1 MKLGFY
7 KTVFAGASMLLIGT
21 VAQSQVGRDDSTTP
35 NIGLNLPSSLTPIGP
50 SAPRVR
56 KATAIVNGDVITG
69 TDVDQRLALVVLAN
83 GGKVAADERER
94 LRAQVLNNLID
105 ETLQI
110 QEAKANDVEVT
121 KAEVEQSYARVSQG
135 FKRSPQQMD
144 EFLRT
149 NGSSARSI
157 KRQIEGEMAWSRLLR
172 RRVEPFVNIGDDEV
186 KAVSDRLS
194 ASKGTTEFRVGEI
207 YLSATP
213 ENQQDVLANANKILA
228 QLRNGGSF
236 AAYARQFSESS
247 SAGVG
252 GDLGWIR
259 PAQLPDELSQVL
271 PTMAVGQ
278 IAGPIPVSGGFSI
291 LYLIDTKKILVAD
304 PRDAVLSLRQLSIE
318 FPAGL
323 TKEQAQA
330 RANSFVTATQAMQ
343 GCGGAETVAKQFG
356 GDIVDNAQIPVR
368 DLPPA
373 LQEMLGLVQVGQST
387 PPFGSQAEG
396 VRVLILCGRDL
407 PQVAEGPSSDQ
418 IEGQLREERIN
429 RRAQVY
435 LRDLRRD
442 AVIEYR

>member
-1 MKLGFY
+1 MKSGFY
-7 KTVFAGASMLLIGT
+7 KIMFAGASLFLLGS
-21 VAQSQVGRDDSTTP
+21 VAQGQVGRDDGTTP
-35 NIGLNLPSSLTPIGP
+35 NIGLNLPSTITPIGP
-50 SAPRVR
+50 VAPRVR

-69 TDVDQRLALVVLAN
+69 TDVDQRLALVILAN
-83 GGKVAADERER
+83 GGKVAPEERER
-94 LRAQVLNNLID
+94 LRTQVLSNLID

-121 KAEVEQSYARVSQG
+121 KPEVDQSYTRVAQG
-135 FKRSPQQMD
+135 FKRTPVQMD
-144 EFLRT
+144 EFLKT

-172 RRVEPFVNIGDDEV
+172 RRVEPFVNIGDEEV

-194 ASKGTTEFRVGEI
+194 ASKGTTEYRVGEI

-213 ENQQDVLANANKILA
+213 ENQQDVFANAGKILA
-228 QLRNGGSF
+228 QLRSGGSF

-259 PAQLPDELSQVL
+259 PGQLPEELSQVL
-271 PTMAVGQ
+271 PTMVVGQ
-278 IAGPIPVSGGFSI
+278 IAGPIAVSGGFSI

-304 PRDAVLSLRQLSIE
+304 PRDAVLSLRQLSIA
-318 FPAGL
+318 FPASL
-323 TKEQAQA
+323 TKEAAQA
-330 RANSFVTATQAMQ
+330 RANAFVAATQKMQ
-343 GCGGAETVAKQFG
+343 GCGGAEAVSKQFD

-373 LQEMLGLVQVGQST
+373 LQDMLAQLQVGQST

-396 VRVLILCGRDL
+396 VRVLILCGRDD
-407 PQVAEGPSSDQ
+407 PQVADGPSTEQ

-442 AVIEYR
+442 AVIDYR